1 MQHASIL
8 GANTPKV
15 SWSRPQWRWLKAHH
29 LVTSSDLKPLS
40 HPTYLLCE
48 MCVWTRFLLQT
59 VISPLLIYCVFQKAT
74 NVAHL
79 SKPHWR
85 ARGEH
90 IASQSSSGAGAT
102 QTFQWERADLE
113 EKTFGGAINCS
124 HLASIAF
131 SLFSLFIVVPGSLKD
146 TERERRRDRDR

>member
-1 MQHASIL
+1 MAMAHSSPL
-8 GANTPKV
+8 GYQLRSLAIKTPHIIV
-15 SWSRPQWRWLKAHH
+15 LNVC
-29 LVTSSDLKPLS
+29 LNEFLS
-40 HPTYLLCE
+40 ADS
-48 MCVWTRFLLQT
+48 

-79 SKPHWR
+79 SKPHRR

-90 IASQSSSGAGAT
+90 ITSQSSSGAGET
-102 QTFQWERADLE
+102 QTFQRERDDLE

-131 SLFSLFIVVPGSLKD
+131 SLFSLFIVVLLLPGSLKD
-146 TERERRRDRDR
+146 TERERRRDGDR